1 MENPRKFYLNQRKR
15 QQRVKF
21 YDTDTIEQS
30 LSGIAG
36 TG

>member
-1 MENPRKFYLNQRKR
+1 MKNSRKFYLNQRKR

-21 YDTDTIEQS
+21 YDTIEQS